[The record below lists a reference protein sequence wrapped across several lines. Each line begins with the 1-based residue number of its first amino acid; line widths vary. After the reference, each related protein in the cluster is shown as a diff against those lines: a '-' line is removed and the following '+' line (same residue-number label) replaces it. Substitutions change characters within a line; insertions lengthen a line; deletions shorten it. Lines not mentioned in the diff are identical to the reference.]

1 MSSQLEFRVLSGSH
15 EGARAPV
22 PGDGSPIRI
31 GRAPDCELILRD
43 ADFES
48 ASLVCGDG
56 QWRLA
61 IGDEPAVALRM
72 GEAARLGPLL
82 IQVADAQSP
91 WPDRKGLTVAFEQ
104 SASTDAQES
113 SDPETSKAAGHTA
126 SQAVDGA
133 DGPGEPVASDETAPS
148 PHSGSDSQRSGIG
161 WLPWALTAGLILGF
175 LGLGWTLLMPVDSE
189 GSRPLSTGA
198 VSQPDE
204 SISPGEIEAMVQAI
218 ARAGYAQRVRVLSTT
233 DGRALLAGVLDS
245 DEDQEAVLRAASGV
259 SRRLRLSLLSTAE
272 FTAKVREL
280 REQVPGELEIRPSRD
295 GKVILTGL
303 SDEPALI
310 DDAISWLRKALPEA
324 AGIEVEALSRAEA
337 VARFARTVRDS
348 RIGDIDIRW
357 DGQRLVA
364 RGELLASRLA
374 RWERL
379 WLSFSARYGERLK
392 AKVELNVVPD
402 PPTLVA
408 KPEVSP
414 PEPEEATTTIVMTV
428 EPPAK
433 AAPRIVLPPIASVI
447 GGPRGHV
454 MLRDGSL
461 ILTGGV
467 VNGFRLVAIEDTVL
481 VFEDARGHEFRVS
494 R

>member
-1 MSSQLEFRVLSGSH
+1 V
-15 EGARAPV
+15 
-22 PGDGSPIRI
+22 
-31 GRAPDCELILRD
+31 
-43 ADFES
+43 
-48 ASLVCGDG
+48 
-56 QWRLA
+56 
-61 IGDEPAVALRM
+61 
-72 GEAARLGPLL
+72 
-82 IQVADAQSP
+82 
-91 WPDRKGLTVAFEQ
+91 
-104 SASTDAQES
+104 
-113 SDPETSKAAGHTA
+113 
-126 SQAVDGA
+126 
-133 DGPGEPVASDETAPS
+133 
-148 PHSGSDSQRSGIG
+148 
-161 WLPWALTAGLILGF
+161 LGF
-175 LGLGWTLLMPVDSE
+175 LGLGWALLMPADSE

-198 VSQPDE
+198 VSQPNE
-204 SISPGEIEAMVQAI
+204 SISSAELEAIAQAI

-259 SRRLRLSLLSTAE
+259 SRKLRLSLLSTAE

-280 REQVPGELEIRPSRD
+280 REQVPGELEIRPSRE

-310 DDAISWLRKALPEA
+310 DDAVSWLRKALPEA

-392 AKVELNVVPD
+392 ANIELSVVPD

-408 KPEVSP
+408 KPDVST
-414 PEPEEATTTIVMTV
+414 PEPEETTTTIVMTV

-433 AAPRIVLPPIASVI
+433 VVPRIVLPPIASVI

>member
-1 MSSQLEFRVLSGSH
+1 MP
-15 EGARAPV
+15 A
-22 PGDGSPIRI
+22 DGSPIRV
-31 GRAPDCELILRD
+31 GRSLDGDLILRD
-43 ADFES
+43 AGFES
-48 ASLVCGDG
+48 ASLVCEAG

-82 IQVADAQSP
+82 IQVADAHSP
-91 WPDRKGLTVAFEQ
+91 WPDLKALTVAFEQ
-104 SASTDAQES
+104 PDSTDVLEEARDS
-113 SDPETSKAAGHTA
+113 STSTAAGHPA
-126 SQAVDGA
+126 SQVVDGA
-133 DGPGEPVASDETAPS
+133 DGPGEPVASDETSPS
-148 PHSGSDSQRSGIG
+148 PPNGSDSQRSGIG
-161 WLPWALTAGLILGF
+161 WLPWALTAGLMLGF
-175 LGLGWTLLMPVDSE
+175 LGLGWTLLMPADSE

-198 VSQPDE
+198 VSQPNE
-204 SISPGEIEAMVQAI
+204 SISPAEIEAMVQAI

-259 SRRLRLSLLSTAE
+259 SRKLRLSLLSTAE

-310 DDAISWLRKALPEA
+310 DDAISWIRKALPEA

-337 VARFARTVRDS
+337 VARFARTVRES

-392 AKVELNVVPD
+392 ASVELSVVPD
-402 PPTLVA
+402 PPSLVA
-408 KPEVSP
+408 KPDVP
-414 PEPEEATTTIVMTV
+414 MPEPEQTTTTIVMTV

-433 AAPRIVLPPIASVI
+433 ALPRIVLPPIASVI
-447 GGPRGHV
+447 SGPRGHV

-461 ILTGGV
+461 IFTVGV
-467 VNGFRLVAIEDTVL
+467 VNGFRLIAIEDTVL